1 MNTRDLTA
9 VQTLM
14 LSLDIGL
21 WSGVKRKMELSEG
34 FIYPLIT
41 VCALVGVSPHG
52 VELWCS

>member
-21 WSGVKRKMELSEG
+21 WSGIKRKMELAEG

-41 VCALVGVSPHG
+41 VCALMGVF
-52 VELWCS
+52 